1 MSQPNP
7 DVSIQLEDALL
18 DILGSATPDTASALA
33 DNALDALLL
42 AWRDAIE
49 TRPMPALVDVDTA
62 QAAIRAG
69 A

>member
-7 DVSIQLEDALL
+7 DVSIQLDDALL

-42 AWRDAIE
+42 TWRDAIE
-49 TRPMPALVDVDTA
+49 TRLMPALVDVDTA
-62 QAAIRAG
+62 QAAIQAG